1 MNEGI
6 VAISLIVLLFTR
18 QVCDSSK
25 SEFAKRLT
33 RFVTPIIIPFAL
45 VFVFIVVERVREL
58 A

>member
-1 MNEGI
+1 MHEGI

-25 SEFAKRLT
+25 SEFAKRLA
-33 RFVTPIIIPFAL
+33 RFMMPVIIPFAL
-45 VFVFIVVERVREL
+45 VFVFIVVERIRDI